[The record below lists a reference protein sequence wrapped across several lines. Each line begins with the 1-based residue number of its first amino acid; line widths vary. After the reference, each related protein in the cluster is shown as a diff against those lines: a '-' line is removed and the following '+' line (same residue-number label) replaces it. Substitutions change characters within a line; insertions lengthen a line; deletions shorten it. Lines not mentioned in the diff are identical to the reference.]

1 LQKLQSLLGTLESD
15 RQTALALKK
24 EVVKE
29 LKNVEIA
36 ARTIERFNTPM
47 ASYTQNNQLPS
58 KYVIYII
65 DYKYMS
71 TNIEVNAG
79 TFGIS
84 STHSISAWSSTI
96 KPFK

>member
-1 LQKLQSLLGTLESD
+1 LLGTLESD

-47 ASYTQNNQLPS
+47 AAYNQNNQLPS
-58 KYVIYII
+58 KCVWVRTRVTVLIVLYL
-65 DYKYMS
+65 
-71 TNIEVNAG
+71 G
-79 TFGIS
+79 TSG
-84 STHSISAWSSTI
+84 T
-96 KPFK
+96 